1 MLAGLTG
8 NFGTGKSTVLRM
20 FGQEGAIALSSDDIV
35 KDLYKDPA
43 IRKDVVELLGDVL
56 DENGTVDRKRVSSII
71 FGNHALRK
79 GLEGILHQRV
89 IARIE
94 ETARDN
100 PHDLV
105 VAEIPLLFETGFQ
118 DRVDTVILTTCPEE
132 SIYSRL
138 RKKGFSDTE
147 ISERL
152 ASQTPD
158 SEKYTQVDYIINTDR
173 GLAAIAREVNFI
185 YNALIK
191 KIKK

>member
-1 MLAGLTG
+1 
-8 NFGTGKSTVLRM
+8 
-20 FGQEGAIALSSDDIV
+20 
-35 KDLYKDPA
+35 
-43 IRKDVVELLGDVL
+43 
-56 DENGTVDRKRVSSII
+56 
-71 FGNHALRK
+71 LRK